1 MTTDPNVLDGLHS
14 SAFPDPTFDNIDLF
28 VPQIPD
34 LSHITKRRVALTFQ
48 QESDDEDPTLD
59 SGIEN
64 NQTLQESEDERTAA
78 EKLCDQDSGLH
89 LRHEETANDSN
100 VLDLTER
107 IIMEHAAQSK
117 DKNANTTD
125 SYQTN
130 QTVSVN
136 QSTSP
141 TSSLQ
146 PAGNTLAPNGQVS
159 GHEPSLDQINDPRTS
174 TSNNLVQNINQD
186 ESDEIAKYNQA
197 FDDSFYKKHKM
208 PSKKDLK
215 AAEELAAS
223 LRRKQIMTA
232 SIKPAQV
239 DRTKHSAKNFFAK
252 MRAASAPNKQPVQTD
267 HAVNEPLVA
276 SQTDPN
282 KPDQTAP
289 VDPLPAHED
298 VEIEFEFSD
307 DESPALTFFKK
318 NTPAPTNIVTQA
330 VVDLI
335 QKQRKKPIDH
345 KEALVIQSTLR
356 QNCGSSDGAAS
367 SGQKF
372 VLPYFERSKLKAS
385 RNEMLTNV
393 KLTWRKQLAAKQ
405 AENERE
411 IMEIASKLKSIDEKA
426 KHGKRS
432 KNEELQYQTFIK
444 KLETKEL
451 EKKARQMA
459 IKELKKAKEKQE
471 LSRMNDTD
479 DEIEIDPM
487 DNDADYENDP
497 MEEDDDNSSGDDDD
511 LMEDGGGGMI
521 DIVETDSQR
530 ARVEMENGV
539 TRHHEDDFEID
550 EDYKLTQFS
559 QFPAPPPMSPP
570 NLKHSFSGE
579 EEDDNNE
586 NDDSDGGVIVS
597 TQFRKRQLLRKLMND
612 EEDENTAVTQVTSQ
626 AVTQTDTQPDI
637 DGLNGGS
644 VTQSIDVT
652 QQTSTYTAKTQ
663 TIEQTQVVVKTFVET
678 QMVDTVSKTQP
689 VVDATQAIERDNED
703 EETEG
708 EQSLE
713 DIVVPRKK
721 VHRPNKI
728 TKALIDGEA
737 EESEDDWMGLGDNK
751 DENDEDED
759 DDENSER
766 NREEEEALKKELI
779 NDTDNMAQDTE
790 KNEAKNRELF
800 MQREMEMDEENIKRA
815 QEIVMG
821 LRKKN
826 GGYGDDSDDE
836 GWEELLMDEEMRKV
850 LYIQREKKRQALIQ
864 RKLEEGGSSWLLNNP
879 KAQAFIKEMFD
890 RDDDDKK
897 KRELEA
903 IFGEDEKSKFRHGK
917 WADDEDEKQQKA
929 EEKEKEI
936 QERRINMFKEEI
948 RNELS
953 FLKIDSQSGQELEDN
968 MEQDLEFDQDHDTQ
982 EMDVVIPSSQKTS
995 SSSFIHSFGSSETR
1009 QASRMSTVSD
1019 CVDSTKFD
1027 NDDDD
1032 DMTMHRSFRSS
1043 IVSSF
1048 RESLAKD
1055 KKAKDAEAK
1064 GFEQV
1069 NVVVGLPFTG
1079 KKFTARS
1086 ASLNKQTDTK
1096 FSTGFGGFGGA
1107 NKKRGAATG
1116 GRLLTEEEQKV
1127 EQMIK
1132 DRLKRPKKYD
1142 HSSSFVWKIKA
1153 FGKLKI
1159 IKTAKNINVQQKN
1172 NQKTE
1177 NH

>member
-1 MTTDPNVLDGLHS
+1 MTTDPKVLDGLHS
-14 SAFPDPTFDNIDLF
+14 STFSDPTFDNIDMF

-64 NQTLQESEDERTAA
+64 NKILHESEDEPTAA
-78 EKLCDQDSGLH
+78 EKLCDQDIDLQP
-89 LRHEETANDSN
+89 RHNETANDSN
-100 VLDLTER
+100 ELDLTER

-117 DKNANTTD
+117 DKNTNTTD
-125 SYQTN
+125 IHQTN
-130 QTVSVN
+130 QS
-136 QSTSP
+136 

-146 PAGNTLAPNGQVS
+146 PTGNTLASNDQVS
-159 GHEPSLDQINDPRTS
+159 EHKHSLNQINDPRTN
-174 TSNNLVQNINQD
+174 TSNNLVQNTNQD

-239 DRTKHSAKNFFAK
+239 NRTKHSAKNFFAK

-267 HAVNEPLVA
+267 HALNQSPTT
-276 SQTDPN
+276 SQTGP
-282 KPDQTAP
+282 KQPDQTAP
-289 VDPLPAHED
+289 VDPLPVRKNVD
-298 VEIEFEFSD
+298 IEFEFSD
-307 DESPALTFFKK
+307 DESPALAFFKK

-335 QKQRKKPIDH
+335 QKQRTKPIDH
-345 KEALVIQSTLR
+345 KEALVIHSTLR

-405 AENERE
+405 AENEKE

-471 LSRMNDTD
+471 LSRMDDTD

-487 DNDADYENDP
+487 DDDADYENDP
-497 MEEDDDNSSGDDDD
+497 MEEDNDNSSVEDDDP
-511 LMEDGGGGMI
+511 MEEDNGAMI

-530 ARVEMENGV
+530 ARVEMENGI
-539 TRHHEDDFEID
+539 TRHREDDFEID

-597 TQFRKRQLLRKLMND
+597 TQFRKRQLLRKLMNE
-612 EEDENTAVTQVTSQ
+612 EEDEISAVTQVTSQ
-626 AVTQTDTQPDI
+626 AVTQIDTQPDI
-637 DGLNGGS
+637 DGLNAGS

-652 QQTSTYTAKTQ
+652 QKTSTYTAKTQ
-663 TIEQTQVVVKTFVET
+663 TIEQTQTIVKTFVET

-689 VVDATQAIERDNED
+689 IVDATQAIERDEDDDD

-751 DENDEDED
+751 DENDDDED

-779 NDTDNMAQDTE
+779 NDDDNKAQDTE

-850 LYIQREKKRQALIQ
+850 LYIQREKKRRALIQ

-890 RDDDDKK
+890 RDEDEKK

-903 IFGEDEKSKFRHGK
+903 IFGEDDKSKFRHGK
-917 WADDEDEKQQKA
+917 WEDDEDEKQQKA

-995 SSSFIHSFGSSETR
+995 FSSFVPSFGSSETR
-1009 QASRMSTVSD
+1009 RASRMSTVSD
-1019 CVDSTKFD
+1019 SVDSTQTKYD
-1027 NDDDD
+1027 ADDD

-1055 KKAKDAEAK
+1055 KKAKDAESK

-1069 NVVVGLPFTG
+1069 NVVVGLPFTE

-1086 ASLNKQTDTK
+1086 ASLNKQAGTK

-1142 HSSSFVWKIKA
+1142 HSSSFVWKLKVLVNW
-1153 FGKLKI
+1153 KL
-1159 IKTAKNINVQQKN
+1159 
-1172 NQKTE
+1172 
-1177 NH
+1177 